1 MSYTITARR
10 VVPQSE
16 TVTSL
21 ILKKTITT
29 QLANGG
35 KTAICVKL
43 NDGRMAWGFGD
54 NDVEAEAAAVVG
66 AMEI

>member
-10 VVPQSE
+10 VIPQSE
-16 TVTSL
+16 TVTSMV
-21 ILKKTITT
+21 LKRTVTT
-29 QLANGG
+29 QLNNGG

-43 NDGRMAWGFGD
+43 NDGRTSWGFGN
-54 NDVEAEAAAVVG
+54 NDVEAEAAAVVA